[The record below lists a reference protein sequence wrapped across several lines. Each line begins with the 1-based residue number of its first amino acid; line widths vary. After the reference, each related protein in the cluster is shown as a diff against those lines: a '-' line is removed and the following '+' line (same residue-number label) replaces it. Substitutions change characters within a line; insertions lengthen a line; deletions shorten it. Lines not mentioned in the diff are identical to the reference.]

1 MRLERVGTQ
10 DSSMVEVQPSML
22 LLAGYTGRDQAAVA
36 AHVAELAKHGIAP
49 PPRIPA
55 AYAASATR
63 MTMASQIW
71 VGGQQ
76 TSGEA
81 EFVLVRFAGHW
92 LVGVGSDHTDR
103 GLESQ
108 SIARAKQSCDKP
120 VSTAFWDLEDVRGHW
135 DEITLTAWVGPADG
149 EVVYQM
155 GQLADLMTPEAI
167 RAELATRVPG
177 ADDAA
182 IFSGT
187 LPVIGGE
194 FNYGSSFRAEL
205 TDPVLGRSLQCGYQ
219 VRVLPE
225 LD

>member
-1 MRLERVGTQ
+1 MRLEYLGPQ
-10 DSSMVEVQPSML
+10 GSSLVDVQPSML
-22 LLAGYTGRDQAAVA
+22 LLAGYTGRDQAAVT
-36 AHVAELAKHGIAP
+36 AHVAELAEHGIAP
-49 PPRIPA
+49 PPRIPT

-63 MTMASQIW
+63 MTLASQIW

-81 EFVLVRFAGHW
+81 EFVLVRSADRW

-103 GLESQ
+103 ALESQ
-108 SIARAKQSCDKP
+108 SIAKAKQSCDKP
-120 VSTAFWDLEDVRGHW
+120 VSRAFWDLEDVRGHW
-135 DEITLTAWVGPADG
+135 DEISLTAWVSLADV
-149 EVVYQM
+149 EVVYQS

-167 RAELATRVPG
+167 RVELATRVPG

-194 FNYGSSFRAEL
+194 FKYGSSFRAEL
-205 TDPVLGRSLQCGYQ
+205 TDPVLNRSLQCGYR
-219 VRVLPE
+219 VSVLPE

>member
-1 MRLERVGTQ
+1 MKLECQRMHG
-10 DSSMVEVQPSML
+10 SSIVDVHPSML
-22 LLAGYTGRDQAAVA
+22 LLAGYTGRDQSAVA
-36 AHVAELAKHGIAP
+36 AHVAELADHGIAP

-55 AYAASATR
+55 AYAAAATR
-63 MTMASQIW
+63 MTTAGEIW

-81 EFVLVRFAGHW
+81 EFILLRSGEGW

-103 GLESQ
+103 ALESE
-108 SIARAKQSCDKP
+108 SIAKAKQSCDKP
-120 VSTAFWDLEDVRGHW
+120 VSAAFWDFADVREHW
-135 DEITLTAWVGPADG
+135 DELTLNAWVGTASG
-149 EVVYQM
+149 EQVYQS
-155 GQLADLMTPEAI
+155 GRLADLMTPGAI
-167 RAELATRVPG
+167 RAELAARVPG

-205 TDPVLGRSLQCGYQ
+205 ADPVLNRSLRCSYR
-219 VRVLPE
+219 VSVLPE